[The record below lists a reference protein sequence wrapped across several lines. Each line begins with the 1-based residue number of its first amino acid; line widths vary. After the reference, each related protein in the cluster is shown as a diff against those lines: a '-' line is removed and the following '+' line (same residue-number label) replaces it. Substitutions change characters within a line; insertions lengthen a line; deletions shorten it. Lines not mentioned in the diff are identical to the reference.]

1 MQLSQH
7 FSLAELTVTNT
18 GIKNE
23 PNPELLGRLILL
35 ADRMEKV
42 RSICGDN
49 PVTISSG
56 YRSPEVNKAVGG
68 VSNSDH
74 MSAYVCDFTI
84 PRFGSP
90 YDVCKAILAD
100 GLRFDQLI
108 HERKRW
114 VHISFAPRMRQQI
127 LTLPARGEKYKSGL
141 LNE

>member
-18 GIKNE
+18 GLKNE
-23 PNPELLGRLILL
+23 PPPFIVERLILL

-42 RSICGDN
+42 REILGA
-49 PVTISSG
+49 PVLISSG
-56 YRSPEVNKAVGG
+56 WRSDIVNAAVGG
-68 VSNSDH
+68 VKTSDH
-74 MSAYVCDFTI
+74 RNGFVCDFSA

-90 YDVCKAILAD
+90 YKICDAIIKS
-100 GLRFDQLI
+100 GIRFDQLI

-114 VHISFAPRMRQQI
+114 VHISFAPRMRQQV
-127 LTLPARGEKYKSGL
+127 LTLPVRGRNYKSGL